1 MTKLIDCVL
10 LIDDDR
16 PTNFYNSTVLSKHQ
30 NFADVHIRQ
39 SGEAA
44 LIYLKEVERGTQ
56 SKPSVIFLDI
66 NMPAMNG
73 WEFLVEYS
81 KLDPNLIADIKVIML
96 TTSANPKDIETAAEN
111 FLIKDFIN
119 KPLSFPILNDIIEK
133 HFCKLN
139 SNEKTEQ
146 STTSRR

>member
-1 MTKLIDCVL
+1 MTNLIDCVL

-16 PTNFYNSTVLSKHQ
+16 PTNFYNSTVLSKHK

-44 LIYLKEVERGTQ
+44 LIYLREVERGTQ
-56 SKPSVIFLDI
+56 SKPSIIFLDI

-81 KLDPNLIADIKVIML
+81 KLDASLIADIKVIML
-96 TTSANPKDIETAAEN
+96 TTSANPKDIETATEN
-111 FLIKDFIN
+111 LLIKDFIN
-119 KPLSFPILNDIIEK
+119 KPLSFPILNDVLDK

-139 SNEKTEQ
+139 SDENTKQ
-146 STTSRR
+146 STIDR